1 MVILIDHSVQ
11 SVEKYSV
18 QEIHTKNI
26 ILAIDVYLVSV
37 RHIYLEEK
45 SRKVVDL
52 LCSLKHLFINKKM
65 LCKKKKVRKAH
76 IRFYFSN
83 FFFLHNIFLLINKCF
98 KLHNR
103 STTFLLF
110 SSKYI
115 CLTETKYTS
124 IARIMFFV

>member
-1 MVILIDHSVQ
+1 MRNVKSFLIIYQHVQATRRSVVVILIDHSVQ

-52 LCSLKHLFINKKM
+52 LCSLKHLLINKKM
-65 LCKKKKVRKAH
+65 LCKKKKLEK
-76 IRFYFSN
+76 
-83 FFFLHNIFLLINKCF
+83 
-98 KLHNR
+98 
-103 STTFLLF
+103 
-110 SSKYI
+110 
-115 CLTETKYTS
+115 
-124 IARIMFFV
+124 

>member
-65 LCKKKKVRKAH
+65 LCKKKKVRKVKSYMCEKCKKLFNNLPACTSH
-76 IRFYFSN
+76 EKICSGDPDGPQCAKCGKVFSTRN
-83 FFFLHNIFLLINKCF
+83 SYKKHNPCN
-98 KLHNR
+98 
-103 STTFLLF
+103 
-110 SSKYI
+110 
-115 CLTETKYTS
+115 
-124 IARIMFFV
+124 